1 MSAAAR
7 APPTPPPPPPP
18 PPRPPP
24 PAPPFGGLPTELLLN
39 IIELLSRDDYINF
52 AMAIYP
58 ILRSY
63 GLVPVLTPEI
73 YQSLTQQAPNMN
85 SQRRD
90 QRENSEGSLRLP
102 IELNDEIMDYLNP
115 EDRIAWIFSH
125 RELFRS
131 YFDGLSEETR
141 KSLSESVCK
150 GPSDGKDKR
159 RDQGPKRDK
168 K

>member
-1 MSAAAR
+1 MDHAN
-7 APPTPPPPPPP
+7 
-18 PPRPPP
+18 
-24 PAPPFGGLPTELLLN
+24 LLTAQ
-39 IIELLSRDDYINF
+39 DYINF

-58 ILRSY
+58 ILRAY

-85 SQRRD
+85 LHRHD
-90 QRENSEGSLRLP
+90 QRENSAGSLRLP

-131 YFDGLSEETR
+131 YFEGLSEETR
-141 KSLSESVCK
+141 KSLSESVYK
-150 GPSDGKDKR
+150 EPRNDKEKD
-159 RDQGPKRDK
+159 DDAT
-168 K
+168 

>member
-1 MSAAAR
+1 MSAAAG
-7 APPTPPPPPPP
+7 APPPPPPP
-18 PPRPPP
+18 PPTRPPP
-24 PAPPFGGLPTELLLN
+24 PTPPFGGLPTELLLN

-63 GLVPVLTPEI
+63 GLVPVLTSEI

-90 QRENSEGSLRLP
+90 QRENSQGSLRLP
-102 IELNDEIMDYLNP
+102 IELNDEIMDYLKP
-115 EDRIAWIFSH
+115 EDRVAWIFSH

-131 YFDGLSEETR
+131 YFEGLSEETR

-150 GPSDGKDKR
+150 EPRGWKDKDG
-159 RDQGPKRDK
+159 DQA
-168 K
+168 